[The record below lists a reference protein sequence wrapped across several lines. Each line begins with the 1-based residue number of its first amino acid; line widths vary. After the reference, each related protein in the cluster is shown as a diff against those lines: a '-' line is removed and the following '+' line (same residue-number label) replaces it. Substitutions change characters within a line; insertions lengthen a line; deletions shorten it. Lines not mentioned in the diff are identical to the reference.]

1 MQPVFGFDKQIMPFP
16 RSLRSICLSL
26 DRRVE
31 PCVRYSMNT
40 VWRNMT
46 ARENYGYDTDIYA
59 VNTSYA

>member
-1 MQPVFGFDKQIMPFP
+1 MPFP